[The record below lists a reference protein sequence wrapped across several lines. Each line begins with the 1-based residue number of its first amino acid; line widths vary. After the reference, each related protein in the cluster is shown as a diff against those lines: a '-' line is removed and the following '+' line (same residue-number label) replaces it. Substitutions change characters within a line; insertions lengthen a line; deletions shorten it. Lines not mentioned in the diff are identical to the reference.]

1 MNKLWHKKHYQG
13 LQVLQG
19 GQTKA
24 MRNDENTWHSFLSYC
39 GYVNSS
45 GHPTNKTTEFYTRNK
60 TKRIRIVGFY
70 HFILKLLTF
79 TDRLYFKTK

>member
-13 LQVLQG
+13 LEVLQG

-45 GHPTNKTTEFYTRNK
+45 GHSNK
-60 TKRIRIVGFY
+60 
-70 HFILKLLTF
+70 
-79 TDRLYFKTK
+79 